1 MRSRLRV
8 ILFVAL
14 AVCGALGSVRALAG
28 PALGTGDTLVVP
40 IDGTVDEGMAHLVQR
55 AVAEANATHAR
66 ALVLDVNTPG
76 GLVSAAFDIR
86 DAMFAAQVPT
96 VAYVSQRAYS
106 AGALISLSARKIVM
120 APGSSIGAA
129 EPIPNDPKHVSA
141 LRAEFASTAAR
152 NHRDPILAAAMV
164 DKTVDAPGNKRSG
177 AILTLTA
184 SEALRAHVSDGTAS
198 TLDQALR
205 DAGVAAGPIRT
216 VDYSFGEAL
225 ARFATSPEVSGIL
238 LSVGVLGLLIELQ
251 TLHGIAG
258 LVGVTSLALFFGTHV
273 YAGFSNGLVVALA
286 ILGAIGIILELHVI
300 PGTGVVG
307 SLGALALAVAVV
319 LAFGTAFFFVAAQA
333 ISIAIVLTVV
343 AFFVIVRALPQNA
356 FARRLGFRGSQG
368 PEYVASEDHRDLV
381 GRSGVATSFL
391 RPAGVADV
399 GGRRVDVLTEGDFV
413 PAGSRVKVSRV
424 EGSRIFVRSIVPPEE
439 K

>member
-8 ILFVAL
+8 VLFVAL
-14 AVCGALGSVRALAG
+14 AICGALGSVRAWAG

-40 IDGTVDEGMAHLVQR
+40 IAGTVDEGMAHLVQR

-96 VAYVSQRAYS
+96 VAYISQRAYS

-152 NHRDPILAAAMV
+152 NHRDPVLAAAMV

-198 TLDQALR
+198 TLDAALR
-205 DAGVAAGPIRT
+205 DAGVAAGPVRT

-258 LVGVTSLALFFGTHV
+258 LVGVSSLALFFGTHV
-273 YAGFSNGLVVALA
+273 YAGFSNGLVIALA
-286 ILGAIGIILELHVI
+286 IAGAIGIILELHVI
-300 PGTGVVG
+300 PGTGVAG

-319 LAFGTAFFFVAAQA
+319 LAFGTAFFYVAAQA
-333 ISIAIVLTVV
+333 ISIAIVLTIV
-343 AFFVIVRALPQNA
+343 AFFIVVRAFPQNA

-413 PAGSRVKVSRV
+413 PAGSRIKVSRV
-424 EGSRIFVRSIVPPEE
+424 EGARIFVRSIVPPEE

>member
-8 ILFVAL
+8 LLFVAL
-14 AVCGALGSVRALAG
+14 ALCGALGTVRAVAG

-40 IDGTVDEGMAHLVQR
+40 IDGTVDEGMAHLVER

-76 GLVSAAFDIR
+76 GLVSAAFEIR

-152 NHRDPILAAAMV
+152 NHRDPVLAAAMV
-164 DKTVDAPGNKRSG
+164 DKNVDAPGNKRSG

-184 SEALRAHVSDGTAS
+184 SEALRAHVSDATAS
-198 TLDQALR
+198 TLDAALR
-205 DAGVAAGPIRT
+205 DAGVAAGPVRT

-286 ILGAIGIILELHVI
+286 IAGAIGIVLELHVI
-300 PGTGVVG
+300 PGTGVAG

-319 LAFGTAFFFVAAQA
+319 LAFGTAFFYVAAQA

-343 AFFVIVRALPQNA
+343 AFFLIVRAFPQNA
-356 FARRLGFRGSQG
+356 FARRLGIRGSQG

-391 RPAGVADV
+391 RPAGVAEV

-413 PAGSRVKVSRV
+413 PAGSRIKVSRV
-424 EGSRIFVRSIVPPEE
+424 EGARIFVRSIVPPEE